1 MFEIITK
8 IDYSE
13 IFFRS
18 EKFMEQFQVTHK
30 MIKMKIALYKIE
42 SINNSC
48 QIAVVVNHKEYFEQ
62 FENHGF
68 NKKHEGIRK
77 N

>member
-1 MFEIITK
+1 
-8 IDYSE
+8 
-13 IFFRS
+13 
-18 EKFMEQFQVTHK
+18 

-48 QIAVVVNHKEYFEQ
+48 QIAVAVNHKEYFEQ

-68 NKKHEGIRK
+68 NKKHEGVRK